1 MTAPELTDGVVVLR
15 MMTLADAEV
24 HLANEDEV
32 TVRFFGGRSTIETS
46 RAAIEEAMLSWKS
59 GGAWRVLGIWEVA
72 TGELVGYVDANLACP
87 GYRPGEVANIT
98 YNIRSAV
105 RGRGYVPR
113 AVGLMLR
120 HLSEQTNAK
129 AAVIQFN
136 PENHASARVAQ
147 KAGFRH
153 LGERIH
159 EDGTR
164 MVVYGLPLRPGSNEL
179 SLSDVCLQDQNLVDL
194 SQQ

>member
-15 MMTLADAEV
+15 LMTIADAET
-24 HLANEDEV
+24 HFANEDDE

-46 RAAIEEAMLSWKS
+46 RAAIEEARLSWES
-59 GGAWRVLGIWEVA
+59 GGAWRNLGIWEVA

-87 GYRPGEVANIT
+87 GYRPGVVANIT
-98 YNIRSAV
+98 YNVRPAV

-113 AVGLMLR
+113 AVGLMVR
-120 HLSEQTNAK
+120 HLAESTSVN

-147 KAGFRH
+147 KADFKHIGK
-153 LGERIH
+153 RIH

-164 MVVYGLPLRPGSNEL
+164 MLVYGLQLRPVKSGL
-179 SLSDVCLQDQNLVDL
+179 AISDVCVKDYK
-194 SQQ
+194 SI